1 MILLFI
7 GCSFL
12 ILNISIFAL
21 VYFQRDRRRAKLQKS
36 AQQDS
41 EQQLTNNK
49 YSEPP
54 ELLKSNRT
62 TASSFLQNSHS
73 QGQLQAEL
81 EALELTVK
89 QHQQELLG
97 EKALLGKE
105 SLSLSGSTNIE
116 VVGSGGGCYTGTES
130 VRQSGFP
137 KQQQQLPHSYSTQT
151 LPRDY
156 YRVHSPVD
164 STAQRGILLS
174 PGRSTS
180 NVNATTVTTVLS
192 SGENISVLGP
202 SGGGHVISSQTL
214 AVATLPRCNGSIVSG
229 TGVGGGLS
237 SFMATSGSSGSKPNP
252 PPRSVTNF
260 STLPRGH
267 QFHGSLKREKRIDY
281 GDNSDSNNENDELK
295 V

>member
-1 MILLFI
+1 
-7 GCSFL
+7 L
-12 ILNISIFAL
+12 I
-21 VYFQRDRRRAKLQKS
+21 KS
-36 AQQDS
+36 AQHDS

-105 SLSLSGSTNIE
+105 SLSLSGSSNIE
-116 VVGSGGGCYTGTES
+116 VASGGGYTGTES

-164 STAQRGILLS
+164 CTQRGILLS

-180 NVNATTVTTVLS
+180 NVNATTMNAA
-192 SGENISVLGP
+192 GETIGVPGCGP
-202 SGGGHVISSQTL
+202 SGHGISSQTL
-214 AVATLPRCNGSIVSG
+214 AVATLPRCNGSIGSG
-229 TGVGGGLS
+229 GGGVGLS
-237 SFMATSGSSGSKPNP
+237 SFMSSSSKPNP

-260 STLPRGH
+260 STLPHGV
-267 QFHGSLKREKRIDY
+267 QYHGSLKREKRIDY